1 MKYQITC
8 DNCGT
13 QFLIEAEGGQTVECR
28 CPKCRG
34 LMQITLPDVSKGE
47 HYQPSQQPRVPHYNA
62 SGAPSHDESYAA
74 SRSNE
79 KTWLWIAICVLVV
92 VIVCVIG
99 FAMHKTAAPL
109 PEDSQPIT
117 VDTIPYEQP
126 VINQPQEQV
135 DTIVEQPQVEEPEE
149 EEPLEDESFPSDE
162 EVDPTTPTPEQV
174 DPNASAQ
181 PSTAPQSPSA
191 AASSTPAQPSATSP
205 STSSTHPTG
214 SGNGHTGSSSNRL
227 GSSSSR
233 SGSTNSHTNMPNP

>member
-1 MKYQITC
+1 M
-8 DNCGT
+8 
-13 QFLIEAEGGQTVECR
+13 IEAEGGQTVECR

-62 SGAPSHDESYAA
+62 AGPTSQPTSDSTH
-74 SRSNE
+74 RSNDRV
-79 KTWLWIAICVLVV
+79 WLWVAICVLVV

-135 DTIVEQPQVEEPEE
+135 DTIVEQPREEAPEE
-149 EEPLEDESFPSDE
+149 EEPVEDESYPSDE
-162 EVDPTTPTPEQV
+162 EVDPSTPTPDQV
-174 DPNASAQ
+174 DPNASTQ
-181 PSTAPQSPSA
+181 PAPTPQAPSSTAQ
-191 AASSTPAQPSATSP
+191 STPAQPSVTAP
-205 STSSTHPTG
+205 STSSTHTMG
-214 SGNGHTGSSSNRL
+214 SA
-227 GSSSSR
+227 SSR
-233 SGSTNSHTNMPNP
+233 SGSSSSHTGSTNSHSGTANP

>member
-8 DNCGT
+8 DNCGA

-47 HYQPSQQPRVPHYNA
+47 HYQPSSQPRVPHYNA
-62 SGAPSHDESYAA
+62 PGATSPSA
-74 SRSNE
+74 SAPANHSNE
-79 KTWLWIAICVLVV
+79 KTWLWIVICVLVV

-135 DTIVEQPQVEEPEE
+135 DTIVEQPRQEVPEE
-149 EEPLEDESFPSDE
+149 EEPIEDDMYPSDE
-162 EVDPTTPTPEQV
+162 EVDPTTPTPDQV
-174 DPNASAQ
+174 DPNAPTQ
-181 PSTAPQSPSA
+181 PSAPSTTAPQTAP
-191 AASSTPAQPSATSP
+191 STPAQPSTTAP
-205 STSSTHPTG
+205 STSSTHTMG
-214 SGNGHTGSSSNRL
+214 SA
-227 GSSSSR
+227 SSR
-233 SGSTNSHTNMPNP
+233 SGASTSHSGTANP

>member
-13 QFLIEAEGGQTVECR
+13 QFLIDAEGGQTVECR

-47 HYQPSQQPRVPHYNA
+47 HYQPNQQPHVPHYNA
-62 SGAPSHDESYAA
+62 PGAPSTPHHSSAPSSTNHTA
-74 SRSNE
+74 
-79 KTWLWIAICVLVV
+79 LWVGICVLVV

-109 PEDSQPIT
+109 PQDSQPIM

-135 DTIVEQPQVEEPEE
+135 DTIVEQPQQEEMEE
-149 EEPLEDESFPSDE
+149 EEPVEDEELPNDE
-162 EVDPTTPTPEQV
+162 EVDPTTPAPDEV
-174 DPNASAQ
+174 DPNAPTQSSSAPSTSSSASPSSSSTAPSSSAQ
-181 PSTAPQSPSA
+181 PST
-191 AASSTPAQPSATSP
+191 
-205 STSSTHPTG
+205 STSSSKSAH
-214 SGNGHTGSSSNRL
+214 SSSSSNPRPA
-227 GSSSSR
+227 
-233 SGSTNSHTNMPNP
+233 TPNP